1 MLKTRLVSAA
11 IMVPLVVGGV
21 LYLPTA
27 GVALALALV
36 MSVGLWEW
44 GAMIPLGS
52 MRGAHRL
59 PGRSC
64 RAHGPCLGGA
74 ARQGPRAVAAAG
86 GYLVADGPLLAGA
99 TGLWRT
105 VDTRGACA
113 QGVRRRAGD
122 AAMLGVIR
130 QPACS
135 RGSRSSDYSGLA
147 GHGLAGGQRR
157 LFCGTA
163 VGPHQTGA
171 GDQSRARPGKVYWA
185 DLSPAR
191 SPSLLAGYWYSRSL
205 EWTLTLV
212 PVALLAVMFSIV
224 GDLLESLMKRQA
236 GIKDSGSL
244 IPGHGGVLD
253 RIDSLTAAAPMFLAG
268 MLWFGL

>member
-11 IMVPLVVGGV
+11 IMVPLVVAGV

-27 GVALALALV
+27 AVALTLALV
-36 MSVGLWEW
+36 MSIGLWEW

-52 MRGAHRL
+52 MAARIAYPAGVAALMALAWIAPLERVLVPLLLLAVIWWLTALYWLVRPGFGVQLTPAVRVLKGCAGVLVML
-59 PGRSC
+59 PCWASFVTLHARED
-64 RAHGPCLGGA
+64 HGPLITLALLVMVWLADSGAYFAGRRWGRTRLAPVISPGKTWEGVLGGIVA
-74 ARQGPRAVAAAG
+74 SAIAV
-86 GYLVADGPLLAGA
+86 
-99 TGLWRT
+99 
-105 VDTRGACA
+105 
-113 QGVRRRAGD
+113 
-122 AAMLGVIR
+122 
-130 QPACS
+130 
-135 RGSRSSDYSGLA
+135 
-147 GHGLAGGQRR
+147 
-157 LFCGTA
+157 
-163 VGPHQTGA
+163 
-171 GDQSRARPGKVYWA
+171 
-185 DLSPAR
+185 
-191 SPSLLAGYWYSRSL
+191 LLAGYWYSRSL

-236 GIKDSGSL
+236 GIKDSGSI

>member
-11 IMVPLVVGGV
+11 IMVPLVVAGV

-27 GVALALALV
+27 AVALTLALV
-36 MSVGLWEW
+36 MSIGLWEW

-52 MRGAHRL
+52 MTARIAYPAGVAALMALAWIAPLERVLVPLLLLAVIWWLTALYWLVRPGFGAQLTPAVRVLKGCAGVLVML
-59 PGRSC
+59 PCWASFVTLHARED
-64 RAHGPCLGGA
+64 HGPLITLALLVMVWLADSGAYFAGRRWGRTRLAPVISPGKTWEGVLGGIVA
-74 ARQGPRAVAAAG
+74 SAIAV
-86 GYLVADGPLLAGA
+86 
-99 TGLWRT
+99 
-105 VDTRGACA
+105 
-113 QGVRRRAGD
+113 
-122 AAMLGVIR
+122 
-130 QPACS
+130 
-135 RGSRSSDYSGLA
+135 
-147 GHGLAGGQRR
+147 
-157 LFCGTA
+157 
-163 VGPHQTGA
+163 
-171 GDQSRARPGKVYWA
+171 
-185 DLSPAR
+185 
-191 SPSLLAGYWYSRSL
+191 LLAGYWYSRSL

-236 GIKDSGSL
+236 GIKDSGSI

>member
-36 MSVGLWEW
+36 MSIGLWEW

-52 MRGAHRL
+52 MVARIAYPAGVAALMALAWIAPLDRVLVPLLLLAVLWWLTALYWLVRPGFGEQSTSAVRALKGCAGVLVML
-59 PGRSC
+59 PCWASFVSLHARED
-64 RAHGPCLGGA
+64 HGPLITLALLVMVWLADSGAYFAGRRWGRTRLAPVISPGKTWEGVLGGLA
-74 ARQGPRAVAAAG
+74 ASGVAV
-86 GYLVADGPLLAGA
+86 
-99 TGLWRT
+99 
-105 VDTRGACA
+105 
-113 QGVRRRAGD
+113 
-122 AAMLGVIR
+122 
-130 QPACS
+130 
-135 RGSRSSDYSGLA
+135 
-147 GHGLAGGQRR
+147 
-157 LFCGTA
+157 
-163 VGPHQTGA
+163 
-171 GDQSRARPGKVYWA
+171 
-185 DLSPAR
+185 
-191 SPSLLAGYWYSRSL
+191 LLAGYWYSRSL
-205 EWTLTLV
+205 EWTLTLA

-236 GIKDSGSL
+236 GIKDSGSI

-268 MLWFGL
+268 TLWFGL